1 MSKPRTARAPIPQ
14 TSPPELTKAMGT
26 VRRSQVITTYGIGAI
41 VDLPTGSV
49 MPLGL
54 EEWERISRGARTASL
69 VIHEERL
76 QNQLGLDHFRLPPVS
91 PNDTEGLVDR
101 RAAVPCVRFP
111 KWQECPKCHRLGEQD
126 DPFPESEDGTRL
138 VCTPC
143 GNRAYVNPVR
153 FISAC
158 DRGHISDFPWI
169 WWAHRHVEGPT
180 CDRPTLFLRSRG
192 QSASLSDLYV
202 ECRSCGAR
210 SSLGDAFSG
219 ESLNKLGCRGERP
232 WLQDTEHGCRE
243 VRRPLQRGGS
253 NVHFSV
259 IASALSIPPASQPY
273 FQILEEHWTVISA
286 VPTDAIEAVL
296 KGMAAKEGIELD
308 GLQHAYETR
317 RQMNESVETPTELS
331 SRQQEYA
338 ALSSSR
344 VDDPVA
350 GRLPQFCNDTHA
362 APREIEEW
370 FDLIGAVSRLREVRA
385 LAGFS
390 RIEPYPTAA
399 ERIPQALAEGRISPV
414 GKNERRW
421 LPAAEIR
428 GEGIF
433 LRFRTTKIDDW
444 IARNPAVTA
453 RAQTLDLLSAGVASR
468 RGYQRDYIITPQLL
482 LIHSFAHALIRQLSS
497 DCGYSSS
504 ALRERLYVSN
514 NDRASMNGVLIYT
527 GSPDSEG
534 SLGGLVRLA
543 EPKLIAQTVT
553 RAVRHAR
560 WCGSDPVCAETDPRQ
575 LGERVSGAACHCCL
589 LVPETA
595 CEKFNRE
602 LDRTF
607 LARHPDGLWEGYFAG
622 LATNGVD

>member
-1 MSKPRTARAPIPQ
+1 MAKPRRNAAPTSSP
-14 TSPPELTKAMGT
+14 SPPELTKPMGT
-26 VRRSQVITTYGIGAI
+26 VRRSQAITTYGIGSI
-41 VDLPTGSV
+41 VDLTAGSV

-54 EEWERISRGARTASL
+54 EEWDRISRGARMAPL

-76 QNQLGLDHFRLPPVS
+76 QNQLGLENFRLPPVA
-91 PNDTEGLVDR
+91 PNDQEGLVDR
-101 RAAVPCVRFP
+101 RTSVPCVRFP

-143 GNRAYVNPVR
+143 GSRTFVNPVR
-153 FISAC
+153 FITAC
-158 DRGHISDFPWI
+158 RRGHISDFPWI
-169 WWAHRHVEGPT
+169 WWAHRDVESST
-180 CDRPTLFLRSRG
+180 CERPVLFLRSRG
-192 QSASLSDLYV
+192 RSASLSDLYV
-202 ECRSCGAR
+202 ECVSCHSR

-219 ESLNKLGCRGERP
+219 ESLNKLRCRGERP
-232 WLQDTEHGCRE
+232 WLLDTEHQCGE
-243 VRRPLQRGGS
+243 TRRPLQRGGS
-253 NVHFSV
+253 NIHFPV

-286 VPTDAIEAVL
+286 VPAEAIEAVL
-296 KGMAAKEGIELD
+296 RGMADSEGIELD
-308 GLQHAYETR
+308 GLRHAYETR
-317 RQMNESVETPTELS
+317 RQMQQSIETPTELS

-344 VDDPVA
+344 ADEPVA
-350 GRLPQFCNDTHA
+350 GRLPQFCNETYA
-362 APREIEEW
+362 APPGLREW

-399 ERIPQALAEGRISPV
+399 EHIQQALAEGHISPV
-414 GKNERRW
+414 GKTQRRW

-433 LRFRTTKIDDW
+433 LRFQSSKVDEW
-444 IARNPAVTA
+444 IVRNPRVTE
-453 RAQTLDLLSAGVASR
+453 RAAILEAISAGVASR
-468 RGYQRDYIITPQLL
+468 RGYQRDYTVTPQLL

-514 NDRASMNGVLIYT
+514 NHTTSMSGVLIYT

-543 EPKLIAQTVT
+543 QPQLIEETIK
-553 RAVRHAR
+553 RAVRHST
-560 WCGSDPVCAETDPRQ
+560 WCGSDPVCAETDPTQ
-575 LGERVSGAACHCCL
+575 SGERVSGAACHCCL

-602 LDRTF
+602 LDRT
-607 LARHPDGLWEGYFAG
+607 LLSGHPDKRWAG
-622 LATNGVD
+622 FFETLIAKGAG